1 MDVIKFHTDCILSLD
16 KLNEDNPEDEEEK
29 KKRLAANEKMLHEK
43 RVRLERK
50 KYDAITDSMA
60 GANHKTFI
68 KERQAK
74 AETKF
79 VISFG
84 FGFITVMF
92 LGFLTGFMAGFYV
105 LEWDARSSMIASLFT
120 GIPTLFLEM
129 VLMIFRLTK
138 WEARKAAEKKRFK
151 ID

>member
-1 MDVIKFHTDCILSLD
+1 MIKFHTDCILSLD
-16 KLNEDNPEDEEEK
+16 KLNEANPEGEEEK
-29 KKRLAANEKMLHEK
+29 KKRLANNEKMLHEK

-105 LEWDARSSMIASLFT
+105 LEWDARSSMIMSLFT

-151 ID
+151 IE